1 MNCTLNT
8 GRNRETG
15 KQRKG
20 TDAMKITVI
29 GAGTWGTALGR
40 ALASK
45 GLDVCI
51 WSRFPEEILHLSAT
65 RTHPNLP
72 GSVIPETIAF
82 TSDITSSVAG
92 SAFVIMAVPSVFTR
106 ETIHD
111 FAPYID
117 PKTIIVSA
125 AKGIESKTLMTL
137 TEVIEEEM
145 SSSGKANSVVAL
157 SGPTHAEEV
166 ARDLPTLIVC
176 ACENLDAAK
185 EVQQLFDGTCIR
197 PYINPDA
204 KGVQICGALKNVEA
218 LAVGIARGLGYGD
231 NTCAAM
237 ITRGMEEIR
246 RLGLAMGCREK
257 TFFGLAGI
265 GDLIVTAT
273 SQHSRNNRAGYLIG
287 QGKNAE
293 EAVREIGMVVEG
305 MNALPA
311 AITLCERFG
320 MEMPL
325 IEAVRSIVLDH
336 AAPSDV
342 VRDLMSRSLKM
353 E

>member
-1 MNCTLNT
+1 
-8 GRNRETG
+8 
-15 KQRKG
+15 
-20 TDAMKITVI
+20 MKITVA

-40 ALASK
+40 ILALK
-45 GLDVCI
+45 NLDVCI
-51 WSRFPEEILHLSAT
+51 WSRFQEELDLLKST
-65 RTHPNLP
+65 RKHPNL
-72 GSVIPETIAF
+72 GDAVIPDSVSF
-82 TSDITSSVAG
+82 TTEISTAATDADYL
-92 SAFVIMAVPSVFTR
+92 IMAVPSVYTR
-106 ETIHD
+106 ETIKD
-111 FAPYID
+111 FAPYVD
-117 PKTIIVSA
+117 RKTILISA
-125 AKGIESKTLMTL
+125 AKGIESTTLMTL
-137 TEVIEEEM
+137 SEVIGDEM
-145 SSSGKANSVVAL
+145 NQAGKKNTVVAL

-176 ACENLDAAK
+176 ACEDIDAAVK
-185 EVQQLFDGTCIR
+185 VQQLFDGTCIR
-197 PYINPDA
+197 PYVNPDA
-204 KGVQICGALKNVEA
+204 RGVQICGALKNVEA

-287 QGKNAE
+287 QGKTVE

-311 AITLCERFG
+311 AIALCEKFH
-320 MEMPL
+320 MDMPL
-325 IEAVRSIVLDH
+325 INAVRSVVIDH
-336 AAPSDV
+336 AQPSDV
-342 VRDLMSRSLKM
+342 VRELMNRSLKT

>member
-1 MNCTLNT
+1 
-8 GRNRETG
+8 
-15 KQRKG
+15 
-20 TDAMKITVI
+20 MKITVA

-40 ALASK
+40 ILALK
-45 GLDVCI
+45 GPDVCI
-51 WSRFPEEILHLSAT
+51 WSRFQEEIDLLTKT
-65 RTHPNLP
+65 RKHPNL
-72 GSVIPETIAF
+72 GNAVIPDSVSF
-82 TSDITSSVAG
+82 TSDIREA
-92 SAFVIMAVPSVFTR
+92 SAEADYLIMVVPSVYTR
-106 ETIHD
+106 ETTKE

-117 PKTIIVSA
+117 GKTILISA
-125 AKGIESKTLMTL
+125 AKGIESTTLMTL
-137 TEVIEEEM
+137 SEVISDELNQA
-145 SSSGKANSVVAL
+145 GKKNTVVAL

-176 ACENLDAAK
+176 ACEDTDVAVK
-185 EVQQLFDGTCIR
+185 VQQLFDGTCIR
-197 PYINPDA
+197 PYVNPDA
-204 KGVQICGALKNVEA
+204 RGVQICGALKNVEA

-287 QGKNAE
+287 QGKTVE

-311 AITLCERFG
+311 AIALCEKFQ
-320 MEMPL
+320 MDMPL
-325 IEAVRSIVLDH
+325 INAVRSIVLDH
-336 AAPSDV
+336 AQPSDV
-342 VRDLMSRSLKM
+342 VRELMNRSLKT

>member
-1 MNCTLNT
+1 
-8 GRNRETG
+8 
-15 KQRKG
+15 
-20 TDAMKITVI
+20 MKITVA

-40 ALASK
+40 ILALK

-51 WSRFPEEILHLSAT
+51 WSRFQEETERLD
-65 RTHPNLP
+65 RERKHPNLP
-72 GSVIPETIAF
+72 GCVIPDSVRF
-82 TSDITSSVAG
+82 TSDIGAAAAG
-92 SAFVIMAVPSVFTR
+92 ADFLLTVVPSVYTR
-106 ETIHD
+106 ETARD
-111 FAPYID
+111 FAPYL
-117 PKTIIVSA
+117 KENTIVVSA
-125 AKGIESKTLMTL
+125 AKGIESSTLMML
-137 TEVIEEEM
+137 TEVIGDELQQK
-145 SSSGKANSVVAL
+145 GKHNSVVAL

-176 ACENLDAAK
+176 ACENVEAAGK
-185 EVQQLFDGTCIR
+185 VQQLLDGTCIR
-197 PYINPDA
+197 PYVNPDDR
-204 KGVQICGALKNVEA
+204 GVQVCGALKNVEA

-273 SQHSRNNRAGYLIG
+273 SNHSRNNRAGYLIG
-287 QGKNAE
+287 QGKTVE
-293 EAVREIGMVVEG
+293 EAVKEIGMVVEG

-311 AITLCERFG
+311 AIALCEKFR
-320 MEMPL
+320 MDMPL
-325 IEAVRSIVLDH
+325 ISAVKKVVIDH
-336 AAPSDV
+336 AQPSDV
-342 VRDLMSRSLKM
+342 VKELMNRSLKM

>member
-1 MNCTLNT
+1 MIP
-8 GRNRETG
+8 
-15 KQRKG
+15 
-20 TDAMKITVI
+20 D
-29 GAGTWGTALGR
+29 
-40 ALASK
+40 
-45 GLDVCI
+45 
-51 WSRFPEEILHLSAT
+51 
-65 RTHPNLP
+65 
-72 GSVIPETIAF
+72 SVSF
-82 TSDITSSVAG
+82 TSDIREATAE
-92 SAFVIMAVPSVFTR
+92 ADYLIMVVPSVYTR
-106 ETIHD
+106 ETTKE

-117 PKTIIVSA
+117 GKTILISA
-125 AKGIESKTLMTL
+125 AKGIESTTLMTL
-137 TEVIEEEM
+137 SEVISDELNQA
-145 SSSGKANSVVAL
+145 GKKNTVVAL

-176 ACENLDAAK
+176 ACEDTDVAVK
-185 EVQQLFDGTCIR
+185 VQQLFDGTCIR
-197 PYINPDA
+197 PYVNPDA
-204 KGVQICGALKNVEA
+204 RGVQICGALKNVEA

-287 QGKNAE
+287 QGKTVE

-311 AITLCERFG
+311 AIALCEKFQ
-320 MEMPL
+320 MDMPL
-325 IEAVRSIVLDH
+325 INAVRSIVLDH
-336 AAPSDV
+336 AQPSDV
-342 VRDLMSRSLKM
+342 VRELMNRSLKT

>member
-1 MNCTLNT
+1 
-8 GRNRETG
+8 
-15 KQRKG
+15 
-20 TDAMKITVI
+20 MKITVA

-40 ALASK
+40 ILALK
-45 GLDVCI
+45 GLEVTI
-51 WSRFPEEILHLSAT
+51 WSRFQEETDRLSAS
-65 RTHPNLP
+65 RRHPNLADA
-72 GSVIPETIAF
+72 VIPDSISF
-82 TSDITSSVAG
+82 TSAIPEAASGADYL
-92 SAFVIMAVPSVFTR
+92 IMAVPSVFTR
-106 ETIHD
+106 ETARD
-111 FAPYID
+111 FAPYVE
-117 PKTIIVSA
+117 KRTILISA
-125 AKGIESKTLMTL
+125 AKGIESDTLMTL
-137 TEVIEEEM
+137 TEVIGDELKNA
-145 SSSGKANSVVAL
+145 GKTNTVVAL

-176 ACENLDAAK
+176 ASENVQAATG
-185 EVQQLFDGTCIR
+185 VQQLFDGTCIR
-197 PYINPDA
+197 PYVNPDER
-204 KGVQICGALKNVEA
+204 GVQICGALKNVEA

-273 SQHSRNNRAGYLIG
+273 SRHSRNNRAGFLIG
-287 QGKNAE
+287 QGKTVE

-311 AITLCERFG
+311 AIALCERFG
-320 MEMPL
+320 MDMPL
-325 IEAVRSIVLDH
+325 INAVKKIVVDH
-336 AAPSDV
+336 AQPSDV
-342 VRDLMSRSLKM
+342 VKELMNRSLKM

>member
-1 MNCTLNT
+1 
-8 GRNRETG
+8 
-15 KQRKG
+15 
-20 TDAMKITVI
+20 MKVTVV

-40 ALASK
+40 AIAMK
-45 GLDVCI
+45 GPEVCI
-51 WSRFPEEILHLSAT
+51 WSRFAEETESLSAT
-65 RTHPNLP
+65 RKHPHLP
-72 GSVIPETIAF
+72 DSVIPEKIVF
-82 TSDITSSVAG
+82 TSDIRKA
-92 SAFVIMAVPSVFTR
+92 ADNADFMIMAVPSVFTR
-106 ETIHD
+106 ETMRD
-111 FAPYID
+111 FAPCTEGKSIL
-117 PKTIIVSA
+117 VSA
-125 AKGIESKTLMTL
+125 AKGIESGSLMTL
-137 TEVIEEEM
+137 TEVITDELAAFD
-145 SSSGKANSVVAL
+145 KTNPVVAI

-176 ACENLDAAK
+176 ACHDLDAAK
-185 EVQQLFDGTCIR
+185 AVQRLFDGTCIR
-197 PYINPDA
+197 PYINPDE

-273 SQHSRNNRAGYLIG
+273 SRHSRNNRAGYLIG
-287 QGKNAE
+287 QGKTAE
-293 EAVREIGMVVEG
+293 EAVAEIGMVVEG

-311 AITLCERFG
+311 AIALCEQFG
-320 MEMPL
+320 MDMPL
-325 IEAVRSIVLDH
+325 INAVRAVVQEN
-336 AAPSDV
+336 AVPSDV
-342 VRDLMSRSLKM
+342 VRELMNRSLKM

>member
-1 MNCTLNT
+1 
-8 GRNRETG
+8 
-15 KQRKG
+15 
-20 TDAMKITVI
+20 MKITVI

-51 WSRFPEEILHLSAT
+51 WSRFPQEAESLSAE
-65 RTHPNLP
+65 RKHPNLP
-72 GSVIPETIAF
+72 GCVIPDSIVF
-82 TSDITSSVAG
+82 TSDIPAAAAG
-92 SAFVIMAVPSVFTR
+92 AEYILMAVPSVYTR
-106 ETIHD
+106 ETAAD
-111 FAPYID
+111 FAPCTEENAIF
-117 PKTIIVSA
+117 ISA
-125 AKGIESKTLMTL
+125 AKGIEKDTLMTL
-137 TEVIEEEM
+137 TEVISDELQKA
-145 SSSGKANSVVAL
+145 GKKNTVTAI

-176 ACENLDAAK
+176 ACEDLEAAK
-185 EVQQLFDGTCIR
+185 KVQQLFDGTCIR
-197 PYINPDA
+197 PYVNPDI

-218 LAVGIARGLGYGD
+218 IAVGIARGLGYGD

-273 SQHSRNNRAGYLIG
+273 SRHSRNNRAGYLIG
-287 QGKNAE
+287 QGKSVD
-293 EAVREIGMVVEG
+293 EAVSEIGMVVEG

-311 AITLCERFG
+311 AVALCEKFG
-320 MEMPL
+320 MDMPL
-325 IEAVRSIVLDH
+325 ISAVRAVVNDH
-336 AAPSDV
+336 ARPSDV
-342 VRDLMSRSLKM
+342 VTELMNRSLKM

>member
-1 MNCTLNT
+1 
-8 GRNRETG
+8 
-15 KQRKG
+15 
-20 TDAMKITVI
+20 MKITVA

-40 ALASK
+40 VLALK

-51 WSRFPEEILHLSAT
+51 WSRFREETDRLSST
-65 RTHPNLP
+65 RKHPNLP
-72 GSVIPETIAF
+72 GTVIPDTIQF
-82 TSDITSSVAG
+82 TSDIAEAASG
-92 SAFVIMAVPSVFTR
+92 SDYCIMVVPSVYTR
-106 ETIHD
+106 ETSRD
-111 FAPYID
+111 FAPYMPD
-117 PKTIIVSA
+117 KTVLISA
-125 AKGIESKTLMTL
+125 AKGIESGTLMTL
-137 TEVIEEEM
+137 TEVISDELQ
-145 SSSGKANSVVAL
+145 KANKKNRVVAL

-176 ACENLDAAK
+176 ACEDIRFAQK
-185 EVQQLFDGTCIR
+185 VQDLFEGTCIR
-197 PYINPDA
+197 PYTNPDA
-204 KGVQICGALKNVEA
+204 RGVQICGALKNVEA

-273 SQHSRNNRAGYLIG
+273 SRHSRNNRAGFLIG
-287 QGKNAE
+287 QGKTVE
-293 EAVREIGMVVEG
+293 EAVGEIGMVVEG

-311 AITLCERFG
+311 AIALCEQFR
-320 MEMPL
+320 MDMPL
-325 IEAVRSIVLDH
+325 INAVRAIVNDH
-336 AAPSDV
+336 ARPSDV
-342 VRDLMSRSLKM
+342 VNELMNRSLKM

>member
-1 MNCTLNT
+1 
-8 GRNRETG
+8 
-15 KQRKG
+15 
-20 TDAMKITVI
+20 MKIAVA

-40 ALASK
+40 ILALK
-45 GLDVCI
+45 GSDVCI
-51 WSRFPEEILHLSAT
+51 WSRFQKETDQLAWT
-65 RTHPNLP
+65 RSHPNLP
-72 GSVIPETIAF
+72 GTVIPESVSF
-82 TSDITSSVAG
+82 TSDIAIAASKADYL
-92 SAFVIMAVPSVFTR
+92 IMAVPSVYTR
-106 ETIHD
+106 QTAKD
-111 FAPYID
+111 FAPFVED
-117 PKTIIVSA
+117 GTILISA
-125 AKGIESKTLMTL
+125 AKGIESTTLMTL
-137 TEVIEEEM
+137 TEVISDEM
-145 SSSGKANSVVAL
+145 NHAGKTNTVVAL

-176 ACENLDAAK
+176 ACEDMDAAAK
-185 EVQQLFDGTCIR
+185 VQQLFDGTCIR
-197 PYINPDA
+197 PYINSDTR
-204 KGVQICGALKNVEA
+204 GVQICGALKNVEA

-273 SQHSRNNRAGYLIG
+273 SQHSRNNRAGFLIG
-287 QGKNAE
+287 QGKTVE

-311 AITLCERFG
+311 AVALCERFQ
-320 MEMPL
+320 MDMPL
-325 IEAVRSIVLDH
+325 IRAVQAVVDNH
-336 AAPSDV
+336 ANPSDV
-342 VRDLMSRSLKM
+342 VKELMNRSLKS

>member
-1 MNCTLNT
+1 
-8 GRNRETG
+8 
-15 KQRKG
+15 
-20 TDAMKITVI
+20 MKIAVA

-40 ALASK
+40 ILALK
-45 GLDVCI
+45 GSDVCI
-51 WSRFPEEILHLSAT
+51 WSRFQKETDQLART
-65 RTHPNLP
+65 RSHPNLP
-72 GSVIPETIAF
+72 GTVIPESVSF
-82 TSDITSSVAG
+82 TSDIAIAASKADYL
-92 SAFVIMAVPSVFTR
+92 IMAVPSVYTR
-106 ETIHD
+106 QTAKD
-111 FAPYID
+111 FAPFVED
-117 PKTIIVSA
+117 GTILISA
-125 AKGIESKTLMTL
+125 AKGIESTTLMTL
-137 TEVIEEEM
+137 TEVISDEM
-145 SSSGKANSVVAL
+145 NHAGKTNTVVAL

-176 ACENLDAAK
+176 ACEDMDAAAK
-185 EVQQLFDGTCIR
+185 VQQLFDGTCIR
-197 PYINPDA
+197 PYINSDTR
-204 KGVQICGALKNVEA
+204 GVQICGALKNVEA

-273 SQHSRNNRAGYLIG
+273 SQHSRNNRAGFLIG
-287 QGKNAE
+287 QGKTVE

-311 AITLCERFG
+311 AVALCERFQ
-320 MEMPL
+320 MDMPL
-325 IEAVRSIVLDH
+325 IRAVQAVVDNH
-336 AAPSDV
+336 ANPSDV
-342 VRDLMSRSLKM
+342 VKELMNRSLKS

>member
-1 MNCTLNT
+1 
-8 GRNRETG
+8 
-15 KQRKG
+15 
-20 TDAMKITVI
+20 MKITVA

-40 ALASK
+40 ILANK

-51 WSRFPEEILHLSAT
+51 WSRFREETDRLTLT
-65 RTHPNLP
+65 RKHPNLP
-72 GSVIPETIAF
+72 EAEIPESILF
-82 TSDITSSVAG
+82 TTDISEA
-92 SAFVIMAVPSVFTR
+92 AADADYMIMAVPSVYTR
-106 ETIHD
+106 DTVRD
-111 FAPYID
+111 FAAELEE
-117 PKTIIVSA
+117 KTILISA
-125 AKGIESKTLMTL
+125 AKGIESQTLMTL
-137 TEVIEEEM
+137 TEVIGDELNKA
-145 SSSGKANSVVAL
+145 GKTNMVVAL

-176 ACENLDAAK
+176 ACEDLDAAK
-185 EVQQLFDGTCIR
+185 RVQQLFDGTCIR

-204 KGVQICGALKNVEA
+204 RGVQICGALKNVEA

-273 SQHSRNNRAGYLIG
+273 SRHSRNNRAGYLIG
-287 QGKNAE
+287 QGKTVD

-311 AITLCERFG
+311 AISLCEKFN
-320 MEMPL
+320 MDMPL
-325 IEAVRSIVLDH
+325 INAVQSIVKDH
-336 AAPSDV
+336 AQPSDV
-342 VRDLMSRSLKM
+342 VRELMNRSLKM